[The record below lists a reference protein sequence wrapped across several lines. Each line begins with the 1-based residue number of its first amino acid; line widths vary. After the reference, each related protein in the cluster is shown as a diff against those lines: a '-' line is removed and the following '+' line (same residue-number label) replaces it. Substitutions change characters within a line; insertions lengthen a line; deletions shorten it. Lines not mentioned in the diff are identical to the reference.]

1 MQPAL
6 SPLRCDGCG
15 ARATDEHIRARIE
28 RLELATRFRP
38 IHVGVLF
45 LSDAPPASL
54 ADYFYRPDELAGR
67 DGRARVL
74 FEQLLAAVGVALHA
88 QESDAQRDEEFR
100 LAQFQRA
107 GFFLADC
114 VECPLEESAGTLA
127 PAEFAR
133 RFGPTVVKRVLY
145 SYRPRNVVLLCR
157 ITRAMIPLFEQAG
170 LGERLLLHQGGPFE
184 LPAPG
189 DREAQ
194 EQFRSSLGETVSR
207 AVARLH

>member
-15 ARATDEHIRARIE
+15 ARATVEHIRARIE

-38 IHVGVLF
+38 IHIGVLF

-54 ADYFYRPDELAGR
+54 ADYFYRPDELPGR
-67 DGRARVL
+67 EGRARLL
-74 FEQLLAAVGVALHA
+74 FEELLAAVGVVPHA
-88 QESDAQRDEEFR
+88 QESSAQKDEESR
-100 LAQFQRA
+100 LALFQSA

-114 VECPLEESAGTLA
+114 VECPLEESAGTLD
-127 PAEFAR
+127 PADLAR
-133 RFGPTVVKRVLY
+133 RFGPTVVNRVLY
-145 SYRPRNVVLLCR
+145 SYRPRNVVLLSR
-157 ITRAMIPLFEQAG
+157 ITRGMIPIFEQDG
-170 LGERLLLHQGGPFE
+170 LGERLLLHEGGPFE

-194 EQFRSSLGETVSR
+194 ERFRSSLGETVRR
-207 AVARLH
+207 AVARLR

>member
-1 MQPAL
+1 MQTAL

-15 ARATDEHIRARIE
+15 APASDEHIRARIE

-38 IHVGVLF
+38 IHIGVLF

-54 ADYFYRPDELAGR
+54 ADYFYRLGDLAGR
-67 DGRARVL
+67 EGRARVS
-74 FEQLLAAVGVALHA
+74 FEELLAAAGVAPHA
-88 QESDAQRDEEFR
+88 QEGDAEKDEESR
-100 LAQFQRA
+100 LAEFQRA

-114 VECPLEESAGTLA
+114 VECPLEESAGTLD

-145 SYRPRNVVLLCR
+145 SYKPRNVVLLSR
-157 ITRAMIPLFEQAG
+157 IIRAVIPLFEQAG
-170 LGERLLLHQGGPFE
+170 LGERLLLHEGGPFE

-189 DREAQ
+189 NPEGQ
-194 EQFRSSLGETVSR
+194 ERFRSTVGQAVSG
-207 AVARLH
+207 AVARLR